1 MMHQTQLID
10 SAGYQSGLAGADAVL
25 VDVRSDAEVAR
36 GKIPGALHIPLHT
49 LPLRL
54 AEFDKS
60 QALVFCCQMGGRSA
74 QACQFAVAQG
84 YEKVYNLQGGMNA
97 WLAVGKE
104 TSVTI

>member
-1 MMHQTQLID
+1 MHQIQTLD
-10 SAGYQSGLAGADAVL
+10 SAAYASGAAGEGALL

-36 GKIPGALHIPLHT
+36 GKIPGALHIPLQT
-49 LPLRL
+49 LPARL

-60 QALVFCCQMGGRSA
+60 KPLVFCCQMGGRSA

-97 WLAVGKE
+97 WLAAGKP
-104 TSVTI
+104 TTVTI